1 MGNVGQVHSSRG
13 LRHGDGL
20 VSTAKASGQK
30 TRAMSPRTF
39 IPRLSTIALMTLLY
53 LATEAKAVTVAVVA
67 SRDTTLYQTDDGSL
81 CNGAGI
87 YLFAG
92 RTGQLESE
100 SRRRALL
107 YFNLA
112 GRVPPGSTIESATL
126 KLYMSRTPSASELV
140 AVHRVDA
147 DWGEGASDAPDEEG
161 GGTACA
167 TGDASWLHTFF
178 NTDLW
183 STPGGDFA
191 ATASALLG
199 VVGIGSY
206 TWPSTS
212 AMIDDVQSW
221 VDNPDLNFGWILV
234 GFEGAALTAKRFDS
248 RENAIAANR
257 PVLTV
262 KFTPPNIPTASDI
275 WLAVLA
281 VAISITGA
289 MLAKTR
295 SLDGKAS
302 KS

>member
-1 MGNVGQVHSSRG
+1 MGNVVWVHSSRG

-30 TRAMSPRTF
+30 TRAMSRRTL
-39 IPRLSTIALMTLLY
+39 IPRLGTIALMTLLS
-53 LATEAKAVTVAVVA
+53 LATEAKAVTVVVVA

-92 RTGQLESE
+92 RTGQLDSL
-100 SRRRALL
+100 SRRRTLL
-107 YFNLA
+107 YFNLG

-126 KLYMSRTPSASELV
+126 KLYMSRTPSSSELV

-161 GGTACA
+161 GGAACTA
-167 TGDASWLHTFF
+167 GDASWLHTFF

-206 TWPSTS
+206 SWPSTP

-221 VDNPDLNFGWILV
+221 VNNPDLNFGWILV
-234 GFEGAALTAKRFDS
+234 GFEGAALTAKRFES

-257 PVLTV
+257 PILTV
-262 KFTPPNIPTASDI
+262 KFTPPNVPTASDI
-275 WLAVLA
+275 WLGVLA
-281 VAISITGA
+281 AAISITGA

-302 KS
+302 KV